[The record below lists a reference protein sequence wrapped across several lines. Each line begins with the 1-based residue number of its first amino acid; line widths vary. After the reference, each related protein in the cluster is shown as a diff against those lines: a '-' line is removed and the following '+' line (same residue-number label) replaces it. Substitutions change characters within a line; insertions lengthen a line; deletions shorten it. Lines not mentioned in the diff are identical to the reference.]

1 MSDELR
7 AVNDYSETMSAE
19 RRAAMDDPT
28 TAGAESV
35 PETLG
40 ARIRQ
45 HRHEAGLSVR
55 GLAAKLGLSPSLISQ
70 IERGRSTPSVA
81 TLLAIASELKLP
93 MATLFDGVDPAAGQD
108 GAAADGAATPLQL
121 HGDRQAITLATGVR
135 WERLN
140 PAESGVDFTYVVYP
154 PGAASCEPDAL
165 RQHNGHEYGYVL
177 SGRLGV
183 QIGFKQYLVGPN
195 DSIAFDSTRPHR
207 LSNDGDEPVVAIW
220 MVLEGS

>member
-1 MSDELR
+1 MD
-7 AVNDYSETMSAE
+7 VYSEAMSV
-19 RRAAMDDPT
+19 DP
-28 TAGAESV
+28 AGAGESV

-45 HRHEAGLSVR
+45 QRHEAGLSVR
-55 GLAAKLGLSPSLISQ
+55 GLAARLGLSPSLISQ

-81 TLLAIASELKLP
+81 TLLAITSELKLP
-93 MATLFDGVDPAAGQD
+93 MATLFDGVDPVSGTD
-108 GAAADGAATPLQL
+108 GATTGAATPLQA

-177 SGRLGV
+177 SGTLTV
-183 QIGFKQYLVGPN
+183 QIGFKQYVVGPN

-207 LSNDGDEPVVAIW
+207 LSNDGDEPLVAIW
-220 MVLEGS
+220 MVLGGS

>member
-1 MSDELR
+1 MD
-7 AVNDYSETMSAE
+7 VYSEAMSAE
-19 RRAAMDDPT
+19 PEG
-28 TAGAESV
+28 AGESV

-93 MATLFDGVDPAAGQD
+93 MATLFDGVAPG
-108 GAAADGAATPLQL
+108 ADGTTAGPTTPLQA

-140 PAESGVDFTYVVYP
+140 PAESGVDFTYIVYP

-165 RQHNGHEYGYVL
+165 RQHNGQEYGYVL
-177 SGRLGV
+177 SGTLTV
-183 QIGFKQYLVGPN
+183 QVGFKQYLVGPN

-207 LSNDGDEPVVAIW
+207 LSNEGDEPMVAVW
-220 MVLEGS
+220 MVLGGS